1 VKVMTVQPLALI
13 AGEGKLPEEIV
24 SRLAGNN
31 QPPVVYA
38 LGGSPDRFRSLGAV
52 EVIPLVSPD
61 LDFLIGDVSKRGV
74 KNMMLAGRVPKTLMY
89 RPEILGESLGKL
101 LQELESADDHS
112 LLGAIVSAIESAGIM
127 VMSYRDVIPDLLAP
141 AGPVAG
147 RTPTASEME
156 DINYARGIARVL
168 LPLSFGQTLAVY
180 RKAVIAVEAMEGTDM
195 TIRRAGDIVGRG
207 VLVKMMRED
216 QDERYD
222 LPTVGPSTLKNMA
235 EAGLACL
242 AVEAGRTI
250 VLCTKEFSRIAREAG
265 IAVWGIG

>member
-1 VKVMTVQPLALI
+1 
-13 AGEGKLPEEIV
+13 
-24 SRLAGNN
+24 
-31 QPPVVYA
+31 
-38 LGGSPDRFRSLGAV
+38 
-52 EVIPLVSPD
+52 
-61 LDFLIGDVSKRGV
+61 
-74 KNMMLAGRVPKTLMY
+74 
-89 RPEILGESLGKL
+89 
-101 LQELESADDHS
+101 
-112 LLGAIVSAIESAGIM
+112 
-127 VMSYRDVIPDLLAP
+127 
-141 AGPVAG
+141 
-147 RTPTASEME
+147 
-156 DINYARGIARVL
+156 

-180 RKAVIAVEAMEGTDM
+180 RRAVIAVEAMEGTDM

-250 VLCTKEFSRIAREAG
+250 VLCRKEFSRIAREAG

>member
-1 VKVMTVQPLALI
+1 MTLQSVALI
-13 AGEGKLPEEIV
+13 AGEGNLPEEIV
-24 SRLAGNN
+24 SRLAERNRV
-31 QPPVVYA
+31 PLVYA
-38 LGGSPDRFRSLGAV
+38 LGGPADRFSSFKAV
-52 EVIPLVSPD
+52 EVVPLASPD
-61 LDFLIGDVSKRGV
+61 LDFVIGDLLNRGV

-89 RPEILGESLGKL
+89 RPEILGESLRAL
-101 LQELESADDHS
+101 LQNLKSADDHS
-112 LLGAIVSAIESAGIM
+112 LLGAIVSVIESAGIR
-127 VMSYRDVIPDLLAP
+127 VMPYKDVIPDLLAP
-141 AGPVAG
+141 SGPVAG

-250 VLCTKEFSRIAREAG
+250 VLCRKEFSRIAREAG

>member
-1 VKVMTVQPLALI
+1 MTLQSVALI
-13 AGEGKLPEEIV
+13 AGEGNLPEEIV
-24 SRLAGNN
+24 SRLAERNRV
-31 QPPVVYA
+31 PLVYA
-38 LGGSPDRFRSLGAV
+38 LGGPTDRFSSLKAV
-52 EVIPLVSPD
+52 EVVPMASPD
-61 LDFLIGDVSKRGV
+61 LDFVIGDLLKRGI

-89 RPEILGESLGKL
+89 RTEILGESLQAL
-101 LQELESADDHS
+101 LQNLESADDHS
-112 LLGAIVSAIESAGIM
+112 LLGAIVSVIESAGIR
-127 VMSYRDVIPDLLAP
+127 VMPYKDVIPDLLAP
-141 AGPVAG
+141 SGPVAG

-250 VLCTKEFSRIAREAG
+250 VLCRKEFSRIAREAG